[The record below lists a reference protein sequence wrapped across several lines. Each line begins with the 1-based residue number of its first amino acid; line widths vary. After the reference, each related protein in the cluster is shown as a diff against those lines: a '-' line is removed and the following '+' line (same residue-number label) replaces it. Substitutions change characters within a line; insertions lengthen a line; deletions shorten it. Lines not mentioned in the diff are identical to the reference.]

1 MKLKINAIYELI
13 LEVSKKT
20 EELIEIN
27 DPEEKK
33 KYQIILVRFL
43 IMFFDDEVLEKN
55 FLNLFNFYKNHG
67 FEKQE
72 IKFLLTSIF
81 KNHKKWVDKYFP
93 NEDYYDRLK
102 KVYEI
107 LDKECKCEKN
117 EDDFFFF
124 EGEEVDDIINDM
136 HYEDHEKISAK
147 EFFESHPLDLD
158 DLDKI
163 EIIRDKLE
171 KLIISFD
178 IDEFKEIIFKLIG
191 ILDMYFVTKEMSGV
205 SLIFEKLI
213 EVLQLEGLNEEILIS
228 VVEDII
234 DWLEHVFINQDA
246 VDIHYLDAAMF
257 ANISQMEMLAKN
269 QS

>member
-13 LEVSKKT
+13 LSKKT

-33 KYQIILVRFL
+33 RHQIILVRFL

-55 FLNLFNFYKNHG
+55 FLHLLNFYKSHG
-67 FEKQE
+67 FDKQE
-72 IKFLLTSIF
+72 IKFLLASIF
-81 KNHKKWVDKYFP
+81 KDHKKWVDKYCP
-93 NEDYYDRLK
+93 KVGYYERLK
-102 KVYEI
+102 KIYEI
-107 LDKECKCEKN
+107 FAKECKCEKN
-117 EDDFFFF
+117 EDEFFFF

-136 HYEDHEKISAK
+136 HYEEHEKISAK
-147 EFFESHPLDLD
+147 EFFEKHPLDRD

-171 KLIISFD
+171 KLIVSFD
-178 IDEFKEIIFKLIG
+178 IDEFRKIIVKLIG

-213 EVLQLEGLNEEILIS
+213 EVLQLEGLNEEILIT